1 MRTKCDILNNHSRDV
16 GRIIYDKSAPMIRA
30 EFVAHRDAVENPE
43 KSPELCTEFE
53 KEMEDEMENLERED
67 RQVRE
72 RNARA
77 FLQAEKSKRSHGNV
91 VGPRV
96 RVTQEDRIFLQQFVF
111 EEVYASEYGD
121 FEKGEF

>member
-67 RQVRE
+67 GQVRE
-72 RNARA
+72 RNARLIVRRGFA
-77 FLQAEKSKRSHGNV
+77 VHSLFLA
-91 VGPRV
+91 
-96 RVTQEDRIFLQQFVF
+96 
-111 EEVYASEYGD
+111 
-121 FEKGEF
+121 